1 MRRDKKETA
10 RAEEARGGLSTGC
23 PGQSEDGRALFGSY
37 SEKPVEKSDIYIN
50 VNPNVSPDETQT
62 DDDISTTT
70 ATMAAVAPVDNFYS
84 DPERLSGRI
93 DRRRGP
99 YDAVEANIDDCGAQ
113 ARAL

>member
-1 MRRDKKETA
+1 MMRRDKKETA
-10 RAEEARGGLSTGC
+10 RAEEARGDLFTGC
-23 PGQSEDGRALFGSY
+23 PGQSEDGRVSFGSY

-70 ATMAAVAPVDNFYS
+70 ATMAAASVDNFYS
-84 DPERLSGRI
+84 DSERLSGRI
-93 DRRRGP
+93 DRQRGP
-99 YDAVEANIDDCGAQ
+99 YDAVEVNIDDCGAQ

>member
-10 RAEEARGGLSTGC
+10 RAEEARGDLFTGC
-23 PGQSEDGRALFGSY
+23 PGQSEDDRALFGSY

-50 VNPNVSPDETQT
+50 VNPNETQT

-70 ATMAAVAPVDNFYS
+70 ATMAAASVDNFYPDS
-84 DPERLSGRI
+84 ERLSGRI

-99 YDAVEANIDDCGAQ
+99 YDAVEVNIDDCGAQ

>member
-10 RAEEARGGLSTGC
+10 RAEEARGDLFTGC
-23 PGQSEDGRALFGSY
+23 PGQSEDGRVSFGSY

-50 VNPNVSPDETQT
+50 VNPNETQT

-70 ATMAAVAPVDNFYS
+70 IMAAVAPVDNLYS
-84 DPERLSGRI
+84 DSERLSGRI
-93 DRRRGP
+93 DRQRGP
-99 YDAVEANIDDCGAQ
+99 YDAVEVNIDDCGAQ